1 MAFLAGRQ
9 EKKNQLT
16 ILTQRVA
23 QLERENQ
30 GLHETVDRLE
40 RALQRANADLS
51 EQLRRRDTE
60 TKEEDQDVAPQ
71 EDQDV
76 APRDIATAPSE
87 DDYYEPLDRTITED
101 IIDHVRG
108 VIMDSNDVSQDSK
121 YAAADGDVLVVYFQ
135 ITKTIKEIYGYSIIN
150 RAFVNDSQTLSLIDS
165 KQYIQLHFYQN
176 AKRLRELES
185 SETICIVVHGSLDIE
200 PFGPTTKIAR
210 GDIVLWIRTDKNI
223 DRIKRSLQQLFNK
236 MLKTLYL
243 KCSNAVRCEQ
253 SAANVETIA
262 NIIGGEYKD
271 IVLRAPEPEKPAPR
285 KAPRKAPV
293 SATAVKQ
300 YIDSI
305 MVPQLRLERA
315 QDKPIFAEYWENGAA
330 AVVDLSV
337 KTNIPGEAPPMR
349 VSRILAES
357 AEVRKKAAVSKY
369 QRIYFGTSL
378 KEVAAYI
385 IKMVDYLHQ
394 TLELSWGSPMLI
406 DESRNFFYGHDLGR
420 QDHISGPTPLLEDLM
435 DHMWDVR
442 QGLVYIDELCWIVA
456 RGIEHVMRESP
467 GPLLMEFGK
476 RIMAGAFR
484 HQEKKA
490 FAEYE
495 ANTMYN
501 IRAHLRNQLKDL
513 VPKDTVGSRL
523 GSDEITRIYSNVTRC
538 SIRNYWE
545 VAKALGLSDKFAY
558 IEPDS
563 YVEHKLETSLEKL
576 VGQSQLGDAG
586 LFLPFIVNGDRVQRP
601 KFHFLTHWRQLV
613 VRVFK
618 DGFDE
623 MMYEMSTDGRLASL
637 VDLGHVMYVENKD
650 RKKDILNRLLNV
662 DGDLRP
668 VLANLITRAFDRAVV
683 VLEERYNMERSL
695 NVGPRETSV
704 VEHEE
709 YAYTD
714 VYKVIKYAEPKWAD
728 KQFRNK
734 NLNLWIMA
742 RPLELFM
749 IYPPTRIGNLTVQGL
764 SYIEWVALFGV
775 ENAIRNREARY

>member
-23 QLERENQ
+23 QLERENL

-40 RALQRANADLS
+40 RANADLR

-60 TKEEDQDVAPQ
+60 TKEEEPVA
-71 EDQDV
+71 V
-76 APRDIATAPSE
+76 AATATATATVTAPS
-87 DDYYEPLDRTITED
+87 DDGYDDYEPLDRTITED

-108 VIMDSNDVSQDSK
+108 VILASNDVNEESK
-121 YAAADGDVLVVYFQ
+121 YAASDGDVLVVYFQ
-135 ITKTIKEIYGYSIIN
+135 MTKTIKEIYGYSIIN
-150 RAFVNDSQTLSLIDS
+150 HVFINDSQTLSLIDS
-165 KQYIQLHFYQN
+165 ENYIQLHFYQN
-176 AKRLRELES
+176 AKRLSELEN

-210 GDIVLWIRTDKNI
+210 GDIVLWIRTDKTI
-223 DRIKRSLQQLFNK
+223 DLIKRSLQQLFNK
-236 MLKTLYL
+236 TLKTLYL
-243 KCSNAVRCEQ
+243 KCSNAVRCEK
-253 SAANVETIA
+253 SADNVETIA

-285 KAPRKAPV
+285 KAPRLPV
-293 SATAVKQ
+293 SSSGTFKQ
-300 YIDSI
+300 YVDSI
-305 MVPQLRLERA
+305 MVPQLRAGRA
-315 QDKPIFAEYWENGAA
+315 MDKPIFAEYWENGAD
-330 AVVDLSV
+330 AVVDLNV
-337 KTNIPGEAPPMR
+337 KNNIPGEAPSMR

-369 QRIYFGTSL
+369 QRVYFGTSL
-378 KEVAAYI
+378 KDVAAYI

-406 DESRNFFYGHDLGR
+406 DEARNFFYGHDLGR
-420 QDHISGPTPLLEDLM
+420 QDHISGPTPMLEDLM

-442 QGLVYIDELCWIVA
+442 QGLVYIDELCWTVA
-456 RGIEHVMRESP
+456 RGIEHVLRVMQSP
-467 GPLLMEFGK
+467 GPLIMEFGK
-476 RIMAGAFR
+476 RIMDGAFR

-495 ANTMYN
+495 ANKMYN
-501 IRAHLRNQLKDL
+501 IRAHLRNHLKER
-513 VPKDTVGSRL
+513 VPKDAVGSRL
-523 GSDEITRIYSNVTRC
+523 GSNEITRVYSNVTRC

-545 VAKALGLSDKFAY
+545 VAKALGLQKDFDF

-563 YVEHKLETSLEKL
+563 YKEHKLETSLEKL

-601 KFHFLTHWRQLV
+601 KFHFLVHWRQLV

-618 DGFDE
+618 DCFDE
-623 MMYEMSTDGRLASL
+623 MMYEMDRDSKLVSL
-637 VDLGHVMYVENKD
+637 VDLGHVVYEDNKD
-650 RKKDILNRLLNV
+650 RKKDILNRLLNI

-668 VLANLITRAFDRAVV
+668 VLENLVTQAFDRTVL
-683 VLEERYNMERSL
+683 VLEERYNNEYSL
-695 NVGPRETSV
+695 NVGPRETSIM
-704 VEHEE
+704 EHEE
-709 YAYTD
+709 YAYSD
-714 VYKVIKYAEPKWAD
+714 VYKVIEFVEPKWAD
-728 KQFRNK
+728 KKFRDK

-749 IYPPTRIGNLTVQGL
+749 VYPPSRIGNLTVQGL

-775 ENAIRNREARY
+775 ETAIRNREASY

>member
-1 MAFLAGRQ
+1 MAFLAGRR

-16 ILTQRVA
+16 ILTERVA
-23 QLERENQ
+23 QLERENL

-40 RALQRANADLS
+40 RANADLR

-60 TKEEDQDVAPQ
+60 TKEEEEPVAVAPPAVQ
-71 EDQDV
+71 SD
-76 APRDIATAPSE
+76 

-108 VIMDSNDVSQDSK
+108 VIRASNDVNEDSK
-121 YAAADGDVLVVYFQ
+121 YAASDGDVLVVYFQ
-135 ITKTIKEIYGYSIIN
+135 MTKTIKEIYGYSIIN
-150 RAFVNDSQTLSLIDS
+150 HAFLNDSQTLSLIDS
-165 KQYIQLHFYQN
+165 KNYIQLHFYQN
-176 AKRLRELES
+176 AKRLSELEN

-200 PFGPTTKIAR
+200 PFGPTTKIDR
-210 GDIVLWIRTDKNI
+210 GDIVLWIRTDKPI

-243 KCSNAVRCEQ
+243 KCSNAVRCEDA
-253 SAANVETIA
+253 AANVETIA

-271 IVLRAPEPEKPAPR
+271 IVLRAPEPERPAPR
-285 KAPRKAPV
+285 KAPARAPV
-293 SATAVKQ
+293 SSAGDVKQ
-300 YIDSI
+300 YLDSI

-315 QDKPIFAEYWENGAA
+315 QDKPIFAEYWENGAD
-330 AVVDLSV
+330 AVVDLNV
-337 KTNIPGEAPPMR
+337 KNNIPGEAPSMR

-385 IKMVDYLHQ
+385 IKMVDYLNQ

-420 QDHISGPTPLLEDLM
+420 HEHISGPTPLLEDLM

-456 RGIEHVMRESP
+456 RGIEQQLRESPSP

-501 IRAHLRNQLKDL
+501 IRAHLRNHLKKL

-545 VAKALGLSDKFAY
+545 VAKALGLQKDFVY

-563 YVEHKLETSLEKL
+563 YLEHKLETSLEKL
-576 VGQSQLGDAG
+576 VGQSQLGSGG
-586 LFLPFIVNGDRVQRP
+586 LFLPFIVDGDRVQRP
-601 KFHFLTHWRQLV
+601 KFHFLVHWRQLV
-613 VRVFK
+613 VRAFK
-618 DGFDE
+618 DSFDE
-623 MMYEMSTDGRLASL
+623 MMYEMGVDNRLGSL
-637 VDLGHVMYVENKD
+637 VDLGHVVYEENKN

-668 VLANLITRAFDRAVV
+668 VLANLITQAFDRTIV
-683 VLEERYNMERSL
+683 VLEARYNMERPLS
-695 NVGPRETSV
+695 VGPRETSI

-709 YAYTD
+709 YAYSD
-714 VYKVIKYAEPKWAD
+714 VYKVIQYAEPKWAD
-728 KQFRNK
+728 KKFRNE

-749 IYPPTRIGNLTVQGL
+749 VYPPSRIGNLTVQGL

-775 ENAIRNREARY
+775 ETAIRNREASY

>member
-1 MAFLAGRQ
+1 MNHNQMAFIAGRQ
-9 EKKNQLT
+9 QKKNEYA
-16 ILTQRVA
+16 ILNQRIA
-23 QLERENQ
+23 QLERENL

-40 RALQRANADLS
+40 RANADLR

-60 TKEEDQDVAPQ
+60 TKEEDPVAVAPPAVQ
-71 EDQDV
+71 SD
-76 APRDIATAPSE
+76 

-108 VIMDSNDVSQDSK
+108 VIMDSNDVNEDSK
-121 YAAADGDVLVVYFQ
+121 YAASDGDVLVVYFQ
-135 ITKTIKEIYGYSIIN
+135 MTKTIKEIYGYSIIN
-150 RAFVNDSQTLSLIDS
+150 HAFVNDSQTLSLIDS

-176 AKRLRELES
+176 AKRLSELES

-210 GDIVLWIRTDKNI
+210 GDIVLWIRTDRNI

-243 KCSNAVRCEQ
+243 KCSNAVQCEE

-285 KAPRKAPV
+285 KAPARAPV
-293 SATAVKQ
+293 SSTSVKQ
-300 YIDSI
+300 YVDSI

-315 QDKPIFAEYWENGAA
+315 QDKPIFAEYWKHGAD
-330 AVVDLSV
+330 AVVAYRV
-337 KTNIPGEAPPMR
+337 NTNIPGEASSMR

-357 AEVRKKAAVSKY
+357 AEVRKKAAISKF

-378 KEVAAYI
+378 KDVAAYI
-385 IKMVDYLHQ
+385 IKMVDYLHE
-394 TLELSWGSPMLI
+394 TLEIEWGSPMLI
-406 DESRNFFYGHDLGR
+406 DETRNFFYGHDLGR
-420 QDHISGPTPLLEDLM
+420 QDHISGPTPMLEDLM

-442 QGLVYIDELCWIVA
+442 QGLVYVDELFWTVA
-456 RGIEHVMRESP
+456 RGIEQPLRESPSP

-476 RIMAGAFR
+476 RVMAGAMR

-495 ANTMYN
+495 ANTIYN
-501 IRAHLRNQLKDL
+501 IRAHLRNHLKEL
-513 VPKDTVGSRL
+513 VPKDSVGSKL

-545 VAKALGLSDKFAY
+545 VAQVLGLQEDFAY
-558 IEPDS
+558 IKPDS
-563 YVEHKLETSLEKL
+563 YLEHKLETSLERL
-576 VGQSQLGDAG
+576 VGQSQLGDGG
-586 LFLPFIVNGDRVQRP
+586 LFLPFIVDGDRVPRP
-601 KFHFLTHWRQLV
+601 KFHFISHWRQLV

-618 DGFDE
+618 DCFDGLMHE
-623 MMYEMSTDGRLASL
+623 MGKNKNLSSL
-637 VDLGHVMYVENKD
+637 IELGHVMYEENKN

-668 VLANLITRAFDRAVV
+668 VLTNLITQSFDKTVV
-683 VLEERYNMERSL
+683 VLENRYNMERPL
-695 NVGPRETSV
+695 NVGPRETSIT
-704 VEHEE
+704 EHEE
-709 YAYTD
+709 YAYSD
-714 VYKVIKYAEPKWAD
+714 VYKVIEYAEPKWAD
-728 KQFRNK
+728 KGFRMK

-749 IYPPTRIGNLTVQGL
+749 IYPSRIIGNLTVQGL

-775 ENAIRNREARY
+775 EAAIRNKEASEY

>member
-1 MAFLAGRQ
+1 MAFLAGRR

-16 ILTQRVA
+16 ILTERVA
-23 QLERENQ
+23 QLERENL

-40 RALQRANADLS
+40 RANADLR

-60 TKEEDQDVAPQ
+60 TKEEEEPVAVAPPAVQ
-71 EDQDV
+71 SD
-76 APRDIATAPSE
+76 

-108 VIMDSNDVSQDSK
+108 VIRASNDVNEDSK
-121 YAAADGDVLVVYFQ
+121 YAASDGDVLVVYFQ
-135 ITKTIKEIYGYSIIN
+135 MTKTIKEIYGYSIIN
-150 RAFVNDSQTLSLIDS
+150 HAFLNDSQTLSLIDS
-165 KQYIQLHFYQN
+165 KNYIQLHFYQN
-176 AKRLRELES
+176 AKRLSELEN

-200 PFGPTTKIAR
+200 PFGPTTKIDR
-210 GDIVLWIRTDKNI
+210 GDIVLWIRTDKPI

-243 KCSNAVRCEQ
+243 KCSNAVRCEDA
-253 SAANVETIA
+253 AANVETIA

-271 IVLRAPEPEKPAPR
+271 IVLRAPEPERPAPR
-285 KAPRKAPV
+285 KAPARAPV
-293 SATAVKQ
+293 SSAGDVTQ
-300 YIDSI
+300 YLDSI

-315 QDKPIFAEYWENGAA
+315 QDKPIFAEYWENGAD
-330 AVVDLSV
+330 AVVDLNV
-337 KTNIPGEAPPMR
+337 KNNIPGEAPSMR

-385 IKMVDYLHQ
+385 IKMVDYLNQ

-420 QDHISGPTPLLEDLM
+420 HEHISGPTPLLEDLM

-456 RGIEHVMRESP
+456 RGIEQQLRESPSP

-501 IRAHLRNQLKDL
+501 IRAHLRNHLKEL

-545 VAKALGLSDKFAY
+545 VAQALGLQKEFAY

-563 YVEHKLETSLEKL
+563 YLEHKLETSLEKL
-576 VGQSQLGDAG
+576 VGQSQLGDGG
-586 LFLPFIVNGDRVQRP
+586 LFLPFIVDGDRVQRP
-601 KFHFLTHWRQLV
+601 KFHFLVHWRQLV
-613 VRVFK
+613 VRAFK
-618 DGFDE
+618 DSFDE
-623 MMYEMSTDGRLASL
+623 MMYEMGVDNRLGSL
-637 VDLGHVMYVENKD
+637 VDLGHVVYEENKN

-668 VLANLITRAFDRAVV
+668 VLANLITQAFDRTIV
-683 VLEERYNMERSL
+683 VLEARYNMERPLS
-695 NVGPRETSV
+695 VGPRETSI

-709 YAYTD
+709 YAYSD
-714 VYKVIKYAEPKWAD
+714 VYKVIQYAEPKWAD
-728 KQFRNK
+728 KKFRNE

-749 IYPPTRIGNLTVQGL
+749 VYPPSRIGNLTVQGL

-775 ENAIRNREARY
+775 ETAIRNREASY